1 MLHPAGN
8 VAEHLLGNGLARI
21 VEWHAGM
28 LSSIGGMEKLRAAE
42 RSAKD
47 KRLNLFASQS
57 TMVSNGHSG
66 GAASNGQV
74 KVFDATVT
82 RVWSGDQV
90 SVLGKEDVNE
100 RRLYLSSIRA
110 PKYNFPI
117 TCSTIA
123 DHLHYRHSDPRQVV
137 YAQEAREFIR
147 KKLIGKNV
155 KVQIDFVRP
164 REGEF
169 DERECATVRYGGHNA

>member
-1 MLHPAGN
+1 
-8 VAEHLLGNGLARI
+8 
-21 VEWHAGM
+21 M
-28 LSSIGGMEKLRAAE
+28 LSSIGGMERLRAAE

-57 TMVSNGHSG
+57 AIVSNGHG
-66 GAASNGQV
+66 GGVASSGQV
-74 KVFDATVT
+74 KVYEATVI

-90 SVLGKEDVNE
+90 SVVGKDDANE

-110 PKYNFPI
+110 PKYNFAIP
-117 TCSTIA
+117 CVLAIA
-123 DHLHYRHSDPRQVV
+123 DHWHDRHSDPRQVV

-147 KKLIGKNV
+147 KKVVGKNV
-155 KVQIDFVRP
+155 KVNIDFVRP

-169 DERECATVRYGGHNA
+169 DERECATIRFGGHNA